1 MLVKTHKTD
10 TSLIGYLTTHV
21 LKHIVLIFITSTLA
35 SSLLY
40 LVDYLLPN
48 TEYRMIGI
56 NTAYIT
62 ISIILFVIFK
72 KYIYSKKQ
80 FINLTDRVMILIFL
94 ISSIIISTKLLSVEY
109 LTNTLDFKS
118 HANFVML
125 IKGFEQPFLGTNVGE
140 GPYPF
145 YPLGSLY
152 QFSFI
157 SSLVNISSIEIL
169 MGTYVLIAALIW
181 PISLWQYIQSY
192 NISKISKTK
201 IFIVGL
207 TFNHMPYGYFYW
219 GHLPTVISVLVA
231 MWLEMTFAK
240 SKMTKFKYFVL
251 YLIAT
256 ITLIQIHPVGVGTLI
271 GLGIIRWSLETDR
284 PRLKTIKDAKKG
296 LFISIL
302 LTLGFFINVKFN
314 FVYESINYQIIQ
326 NYEKLLNGTTFQYN
340 INLWERLNNYM
351 YKWLIQLKY
360 TEFPSL
366 DLLFML
372 LIVGIII
379 MNKSVKYLVIIL
391 AQIMLIAST
400 AASQQSFP
408 ISLIAMPT
416 FLFYSSPSRISHLT
430 IIILILVLGKTLDAI
445 STNNIIYKILSHH
458 VTWVL
463 FLIIFN
469 WHFYINI

>member
-1 MLVKTHKTD
+1 MVIKTHKTD
-10 TSLIGYLTTHV
+10 TSLSGYRTTNV

-35 SSLLY
+35 SSFLY
-40 LVDYLLPN
+40 LADYLLPN
-48 TEYRMIGI
+48 TEYRMHGI
-56 NTAYIT
+56 NTAYMVILT
-62 ISIILFVIFK
+62 VLFVIFK
-72 KYIYSKKQ
+72 KYLNSKEQ
-80 FINLTDRVMILIFL
+80 AMPLNDRLLLLIILIINF
-94 ISSIIISTKLLSVEY
+94 IISTKLLSAEY
-109 LTNTLDFKS
+109 LMNTLDFNS

-125 IKGFEQPFLGTNVGE
+125 IKGFEQPFLGTNVGY
-140 GPYPF
+140 GQRPF

-169 MGTYVLIAALIW
+169 RGTYVLIAALIW
-181 PISLWQYIQSY
+181 PIILWQYIQSY
-192 NISKISKTK
+192 NISRISRTK

-231 MWLEMTFAK
+231 MWLEMRFAK
-240 SKMTKFKYFVL
+240 SEMTKFKYFVL

-256 ITLIQIHPVGVGTLI
+256 ITLLQIHPVGVGTLI
-271 GLGIIRWSLETDR
+271 GLRIIRWSLETDR
-284 PRLKTIKDAKKG
+284 PRIKTIKDAKKG
-296 LFISIL
+296 LFIGIL

-340 INLWERLNNYM
+340 INLWERFNNFM

-360 TEFPSL
+360 IEFPSL

-379 MNKSVKYLVIIL
+379 MGKSVKYLVIIL

-400 AASQQSFP
+400 AASQQIFP
-408 ISLIAMPT
+408 ISLLAMPT

-445 STNNIIYKILSHH
+445 STKNIIYKILTHQF
-458 VTWVL
+458 TWVI
-463 FLIIFN
+463 FLVIFN
-469 WHFYINI
+469 WHFYLNI